1 VFPQLEL
8 EDRQERPVTFA
19 CLNNP
24 AQNLLQRFTLSLKL
38 PASLRRHF
46 NREQPTQGA
55 MLRCFGLP
63 LSVLGFSESASTIP
77 AFELRSQ
84 KAMFIVKSFAFFDSE
99 AFKFI

>member
-8 EDRQERPVTFA
+8 EDRQELPVAFARPK
-19 CLNNP
+19 NP

-55 MLRCFGLP
+55 MLRCFSFP
-63 LSVLGFSESASTIP
+63 LSVLGFSEQAAAVP
-77 AFELRSQ
+77 AFKLGN
-84 KAMFIVKSFAFFDSE
+84 
-99 AFKFI
+99 